1 MTAFTITAYTLAAAG
16 ACAEQV
22 ALVREH
28 FGDGPIRCTAR
39 TLTKAAR
46 LGLSVSWLER
56 YIPAENWRAYY
67 EATATARKAYDE
79 AAASAEK
86 AYLKATAPAWTAYLK
101 ATAPARATAYLKS
114 AATARKAYNEAIA
127 PALARALAEA
137 A

>member
-1 MTAFTITAYTLAAAG
+1 MTAFTITADTLAADG

-46 LGLSVSWLER
+46 LGISVSWLVR
-56 YIPAENWRAYY
+56 YIPAENRRAYY
-67 EATATARKAYDE
+67 EATAPARKAY
-79 AAASAEK
+79 
-86 AYLKATAPAWTAYLK
+86 Y
-101 ATAPARATAYLKS
+101 
-114 AATARKAYNEAIA
+114 EAIA
-127 PALARALAEA
+127 PALARALAGA